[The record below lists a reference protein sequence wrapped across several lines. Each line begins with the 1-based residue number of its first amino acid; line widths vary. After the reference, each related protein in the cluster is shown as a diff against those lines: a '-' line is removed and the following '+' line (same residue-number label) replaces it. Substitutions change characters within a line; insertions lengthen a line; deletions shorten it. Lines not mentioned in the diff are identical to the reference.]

1 MVDKIKI
8 VFVEKRRPG
17 LSSGRSGWIE
27 GQLGQKAFARGN
39 PSRYLLEL
47 LQVTHA
53 YLSLAVQGFEA
64 RLIPAAYAGELGR
77 PGGRVCVETG
87 HEVTKGLPFRKVHSG
102 WSELGQEAQVEPVRL
117 EPVPD
122 VAGYGR
128 PDAGEELQGAE
139 GGQRVVRVFR
149 PTQNSENIFDVGG
162 FQEA

>member
-1 MVDKIKI
+1 M
-8 VFVEKRRPG
+8 
-17 LSSGRSGWIE
+17 
-27 GQLGQKAFARGN
+27 
-39 PSRYLLEL
+39 LEL

-64 RLIPAAYAGELGR
+64 RLIPAAYAGGWA
-77 PGGRVCVETG
+77 GQAGVCVETG

-128 PDAGEELQGAE
+128 PNAGEELQGAE